1 MASPQNEEKSIQQ
14 ASPSAQSSASRPSLL
29 PAFEPLPSSPALPTS
44 KSVKRKFDDRNADTK
59 HYPTPIPT
67 SSTGILPS
75 SPPAVRPGLNRT
87 VSTIS
92 TLEERAP
99 LGTVP
104 TVDVPLSGEP
114 VNIGR
119 SANSSDYQLS
129 ANRLISRVHIRA
141 MYLAP
146 SSEHTFGEIL
156 IKCLGWNGA
165 KIHCRNEI
173 YQLGKGDTF
182 LSDRPEA
189 QIIADVLETRVV
201 IAWPRKDSED
211 RSGTGWEEE
220 EETLT
225 RNAAE
230 AVAQQDFASS
240 PPLMPG
246 RLQSPVSPSPLR
258 PANLT
263 ASATFL
269 ASDPPDAS
277 ADGIIQVYEDHDSAD
292 DQQHSPSQ
300 RCGTPQQSSR
310 TLSERSPLKLSKS
323 NPSRDFEEHSDS
335 NEENDPIIHSFYT
348 SGENLLSRFES
359 IRSDAATTPDR
370 SHPRLMLCN
379 SSTSPQQGASSGPTR
394 KVQVS
399 PIKNHVINQL
409 AYSRIHSMPLSTIFN
424 NLPSDLKNAA
434 SPSKSSGG
442 TKLTGSELK
451 AILDTTPCVGEINRE
466 GKDAAGKPLENE
478 FYYVPEM
485 DVDDMRR
492 NTVVEGLGKPG
503 LRAVRKQHKSEL
515 RGKLLKEQE
524 RRSEEASRK
533 DLLSTAV
540 GSSDEDE
547 DSNEDGEPL
556 WLVLTTKKFIVDKT
570 RLKPGKMEILQHPS
584 FPASLSQR
592 ITQIIPIA
600 KLRTNYK
607 SFESRRQ
614 LVAQYDLFLADD
626 RIITY
631 LPSLLGKTFYKSG
644 PKRPIPISL
653 APKPE
658 RVDGKRVKNNKK
670 HALTPRIA
678 PKDRGPAQVATPT
691 DAAREIEKALT
702 ATTVQLSPSTSTSV
716 RIARSGKG
724 WTPEMVKRNVEV
736 AVEQLVEK
744 WVPGK
749 WRGVRALYVKGEKTA
764 SLPIWMAD
772 QLWEGEED
780 VLEESKQAEKKSR
793 GDGQGGE
800 EAAGG
805 EVKALTRGEGR
816 EQNKKRKTDGA
827 EHKEGKRRKK
837 KKANE
842 TDDGSEVV
850 TRKRKLE
857 QKKKAVMAEIEA

>member
-1 MASPQNEEKSIQQ
+1 MASPQNEKKSIQQ

-29 PAFEPLPSSPALPTS
+29 PAFEPLPSSPVLPTS
-44 KSVKRKFDDRNADTK
+44 KSVKRKFDDRNADIK

-75 SPPAVRPGLNRT
+75 SPPALRPGLNRN

-146 SSEHTFGEIL
+146 SSEHAYGEIL

-201 IAWPRKDSED
+201 IAWPRRDGED
-211 RSGTGWEEE
+211 RSTGWEEE
-220 EETLT
+220 DEDLT
-225 RNAAE
+225 RNTAE
-230 AVAQQDFASS
+230 AIAQQDFASS

-246 RLQSPVSPSPLR
+246 RLQSPVSPSPLW

-269 ASDPPDAS
+269 ASDPPDVS
-277 ADGIIQVYEDHDSAD
+277 ADGIIQVYEDHESAD

-300 RCGTPQQSSR
+300 RCGTPRQNSR

-359 IRSDAATTPDR
+359 IRSDAARTPDR
-370 SHPRLMLCN
+370 SRPRLMPCN
-379 SSTSPQQGASSGPTR
+379 SPNSPQQAASSGQPR

-409 AYSRIHSMPLSTIFN
+409 AYSRVHSMPLSTIFN

-434 SPSKSSGG
+434 SPRKSPSGM
-442 TKLTGSELK
+442 KLTGSELK
-451 AILDTTPCVGEINRE
+451 AILDTTPCVGEISRE

-485 DVDDMRR
+485 DADDMRR

-503 LRAVRKQHKSEL
+503 LRAVRKQHK
-515 RGKLLKEQE
+515 
-524 RRSEEASRK
+524 
-533 DLLSTAV
+533 
-540 GSSDEDE
+540 
-547 DSNEDGEPL
+547 
-556 WLVLTTKKFIVDKT
+556 
-570 RLKPGKMEILQHPS
+570 
-584 FPASLSQR
+584 
-592 ITQIIPIA
+592 
-600 KLRTNYK
+600 
-607 SFESRRQ
+607 
-614 LVAQYDLFLADD
+614 QY
-626 RIITY
+626 Y
-631 LPSLLGKTFYKSG
+631 W
-644 PKRPIPISL
+644 KRP
-653 APKPE
+653 
-658 RVDGKRVKNNKK
+658 RF
-670 HALTPRIA
+670 
-678 PKDRGPAQVATPT
+678 
-691 DAAREIEKALT
+691 
-702 ATTVQLSPSTSTSV
+702 
-716 RIARSGKG
+716 
-724 WTPEMVKRNVEV
+724 
-736 AVEQLVEK
+736 
-744 WVPGK
+744 
-749 WRGVRALYVKGEKTA
+749 
-764 SLPIWMAD
+764 
-772 QLWEGEED
+772 
-780 VLEESKQAEKKSR
+780 
-793 GDGQGGE
+793 
-800 EAAGG
+800 
-805 EVKALTRGEGR
+805 
-816 EQNKKRKTDGA
+816 
-827 EHKEGKRRKK
+827 
-837 KKANE
+837 
-842 TDDGSEVV
+842 
-850 TRKRKLE
+850 
-857 QKKKAVMAEIEA
+857 